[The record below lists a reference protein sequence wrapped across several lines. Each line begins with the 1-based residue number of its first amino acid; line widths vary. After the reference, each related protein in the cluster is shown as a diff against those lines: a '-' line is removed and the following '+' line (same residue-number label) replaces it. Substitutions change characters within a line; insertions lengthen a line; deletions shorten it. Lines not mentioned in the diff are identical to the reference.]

1 MAFRAPFLALAGPI
15 LLSAA
20 LVAGCSGDSNAASDT
35 TGGTKTPNPPAA
47 APSGAPSDN
56 APGTTATANGVTVD
70 MGIGTHCWVRMCVDM
85 IGPITKDTL
94 TVARGDII
102 EVAVPQGA
110 PALRDVNA
118 FAFRASTPTDLDSGA
133 KAWPLGADSRDL
145 STGRDGTKV
154 EVDVDLPPGTWILS
168 VGMFFEQ
175 GDISYG
181 VVLEVR

>member
-1 MAFRAPFLALAGPI
+1 MTLRARFLAFAGPI
-15 LLSAA
+15 FLSAA
-20 LVAGCSGDSNAASDT
+20 LIAGCTGDSKASPDT
-35 TGGTKTPNPPAA
+35 TNVENPPNPP
-47 APSGAPSDN
+47 SGMSSSLPLDDV
-56 APGTTATANGVTVD
+56 PGTTATANGATVD
-70 MGIGTHCWVRMCVDM
+70 MGIGTHCWIRMCVDM

-94 TVARGDII
+94 TVASGDII
-102 EVAVPQGA
+102 EVAVPQDT

-145 STGRDGTKV
+145 STGRDGSKV
-154 EVDVDLPPGTWILS
+154 EVDVDLPPGAWILS